1 MYRVHYQMEIE
12 ESSGSCEGCSSY
24 ERQHTKMCRRTRRI
38 IILSRMVLTILGAI
52 TFVVAAIVNRIE
64 VDTPVSLVYVVVSSV
79 YLLAALLDI
88 THHII
93 RCHMVGK
100 FVVE

>member
-1 MYRVHYQMEIE
+1 MSDSILKRVAELD
-12 ESSGSCEGCSSY
+12 ESLYYSL
-24 ERQHTKMCRRTRRI
+24 M
-38 IILSRMVLTILGAI
+38 ILVVLGAI
-52 TFVVAAIVNRIE
+52 TFVVAAIVNRIQS
-64 VDTPVSLVYVVVSSV
+64 DTSLSLIYVVVSSV
-79 YLLAALLDI
+79 YLLVALLDI